1 MTDPGIIIGVVLGV
15 PAMGFAVRLV
25 VKPIA
30 DAYVRSRELKA
41 GVRADLQPAQDQAQ
55 RVAQLEAE
63 LAAVKDQLERHS
75 AVESFYA
82 QLKAPGGGE
91 APPPS

>member
-1 MTDPGIIIGVVLGV
+1 MTDPGTVLGIV
-15 PAMGFAVRLV
+15 FGLPAFGFAVRLV

-41 GVRADLQPAQDQAQ
+41 GVRDDARIVHEQAA
-55 RVAQLEAE
+55 RMAQLEAE

-75 AVESFYA
+75 AVESFYE
-82 QLKAPGGGE
+82 QLKTPDSTGALP
-91 APPPS
+91 AK